1 MTAVLL
7 ALASAALFGGM
18 TIAVRVGLRDGGDA
32 GGAALAT
39 VLVGARRRA
48 RRGDRSDTTCITS
61 GRSSSP
67 VCSRRAR
74 SQILFT
80 LGVRE
85 IGASRT
91 SVTVGAAPLVA
102 VAIALVFLGEPL
114 RIPLVVGALAVV
126 AGGVLLAAERDRPGH
141 LRARGLLFAAGAA
154 ALFATRDNVVR
165 ALHAAREPGDARLRR
180 RSWRERSWRRC
191 GHGVP
196 PTRRE
201 LRRLAPAGVLFG
213 LSYVCLFEAYWRGR
227 VTVVSPLVATESLW
241 GVALAA
247 LADPADRG
255 DGAEA
260 RARRAADRRGRSR
273 HRRNSLTQEDDDE
286 RRGGRHDSECAAPDA
301 GEDED
306 RDEDAEVARGGSP
319 LATRAVARPS
329 RPPAGR
335 SPCSIRSRN
344 PATSSS
350 SCAGPSSSRA
360 ARVASQLLLGLRIHA
375 ETIA

>member
-39 VLVGARRRA
+39 VVSALCVTLVAATFRHDVHHVWPFFLAGLLAPGA
-48 RRGDRSDTTCITS
+48 
-61 GRSSSP
+61 
-67 VCSRRAR
+67 

-114 RIPLVVGALAVV
+114 HVPLVIGALAVV

-141 LRARGLLFAAGAA
+141 LRSRGLLYAAGAA

-165 ALHAAREPGDARLRR
+165 ALHGHASPETAAAATLVAGTVVAALWARRA
-180 RSWRERSWRRC
+180 
-191 GHGVP
+191 
-196 PTRRE
+196 PTPQE

-213 LSYVCLFEAYWRGR
+213 LSYICLFEAYWRGR

-247 LADPADRG
+247 LLIRQTEGMGQKVAL
-255 DGAEA
+255 GA
-260 RARRAADRRGRSR
+260 
-273 HRRNSLTQEDDDE
+273 LLVVV
-286 RRGGRHDSECAAPDA
+286 GGAVI
-301 GEDED
+301 G
-306 RDEDAEVARGGSP
+306 
-319 LATRAVARPS
+319 ATR
-329 RPPAGR
+329 
-335 SPCSIRSRN
+335 
-344 PATSSS
+344 
-350 SCAGPSSSRA
+350 
-360 ARVASQLLLGLRIHA
+360 
-375 ETIA
+375 

>member
-39 VLVGARRRA
+39 VLSALCVTLVAATFRHDVHHVWPFFLAGLLAPGA
-48 RRGDRSDTTCITS
+48 
-61 GRSSSP
+61 
-67 VCSRRAR
+67 

-80 LGVRE
+80 LGIRE

-114 RIPLVVGALAVV
+114 HVPLVIGALAVV

-141 LRARGLLFAAGAA
+141 LRGRGLLYAAGAA

-165 ALHAAREPGDARLRR
+165 ALHGHASPETAAAATLVAGTVVAALWARRA
-180 RSWRERSWRRC
+180 
-191 GHGVP
+191 
-196 PTRRE
+196 PTAQE

-213 LSYVCLFEAYWRGR
+213 LSYICLFEAYWRGR

-241 GVALAA
+241 GVALAVLLIRQTEGMGRKVVVGA
-247 LADPADRG
+247 LLVVVG
-255 DGAEA
+255 GAVI
-260 RARRAADRRGRSR
+260 G
-273 HRRNSLTQEDDDE
+273 
-286 RRGGRHDSECAAPDA
+286 
-301 GEDED
+301 
-306 RDEDAEVARGGSP
+306 
-319 LATRAVARPS
+319 ATR
-329 RPPAGR
+329 
-335 SPCSIRSRN
+335 
-344 PATSSS
+344 
-350 SCAGPSSSRA
+350 
-360 ARVASQLLLGLRIHA
+360 
-375 ETIA
+375 

>member
-39 VLVGARRRA
+39 VLSALCVTLVAATFRHDVHHVWPFFLAGLLAPGA
-48 RRGDRSDTTCITS
+48 
-61 GRSSSP
+61 
-67 VCSRRAR
+67 

-80 LGVRE
+80 LGIRE

-114 RIPLVVGALAVV
+114 HVPLVIGALAVV

-141 LRARGLLFAAGAA
+141 LRGRGLLYAAGAA

-165 ALHAAREPGDARLRR
+165 ALHGHASPETAAAATLVAGTVVAALWARRA
-180 RSWRERSWRRC
+180 
-191 GHGVP
+191 
-196 PTRRE
+196 PTTQE

-213 LSYVCLFEAYWRGR
+213 LSYICLFEAYWRGR

-241 GVALAA
+241 GVALAVLLIRQTEGMGQKVA
-247 LADPADRG
+247 L
-255 DGAEA
+255 GA
-260 RARRAADRRGRSR
+260 
-273 HRRNSLTQEDDDE
+273 LLIVV
-286 RRGGRHDSECAAPDA
+286 GGAVI
-301 GEDED
+301 G
-306 RDEDAEVARGGSP
+306 
-319 LATRAVARPS
+319 ATR
-329 RPPAGR
+329 
-335 SPCSIRSRN
+335 
-344 PATSSS
+344 
-350 SCAGPSSSRA
+350 
-360 ARVASQLLLGLRIHA
+360 
-375 ETIA
+375 